1 MFDRLGPGEY
11 EERIE
16 FDIIQAFGWAI
27 IEFEGALY
35 QKYVNLSGPSSV
47 MTEAEFKKHLLSMH
61 AKGYVEPLEFQG
73 KRVWK
78 KLVVEQETEED
89 MSEEEIRGILER
101 ARSKAPQ
108 VGQKRMTPRER
119 LVTDSR
125 KLAEDILYILKR
137 KIISGELTEKEAKAV
152 LLEHIDGMRRAL
164 TDSTDTFLRYVKK
177 HLPAMKEPLEELLAT
192 KGEYILLLSLRHIG
206 TE

>member
-35 QKYVNLSGPSSV
+35 QKFVNLSGPSSV
-47 MTEAEFKKHLLSMH
+47 MTEAEFKKHLLSMQ
-61 AKGYVEPLEFQG
+61 AKGYIEPLEFQG

-78 KLVVEQETEED
+78 KLVVEQEIEEEK
-89 MSEEEIRGILER
+89 SEEEIRDILEK
-101 ARSKAPQ
+101 ARIKKPQ
-108 VGQKRMTPRER
+108 IGQKRKTPRER

-125 KLAEDILYILKR
+125 SLAEDILYILKR
-137 KIISGELTEKEAKAV
+137 KVISGELTEKDAKAI
-152 LLEHIDGMRRAL
+152 LLEHIDGMRKAL
-164 TDSTDTFLRYVKK
+164 ADSSEVFLRYVKK
-177 HLPAMKEPLEELLAT
+177 NLPAMKDPLEDLLMT
-192 KGEYILLLSLRHIG
+192 KGEYVLLLSLRHIG
-206 TE
+206 AD